1 MLMRKMAKITEIM
14 DEQKRQ
20 IEEERRMPPDL
31 SQFGANRDEM
41 MRNLR
46 GNLRLAQAK
55 NQLKLI
61 DQINKYNKIESL
73 LCHMKIKI

>member
-1 MLMRKMAKITEIM
+1 MLMQMAEDKQKLV

-46 GNLRLAQAK
+46 GNL
-55 NQLKLI
+55 I
-61 DQINKYNKIESL
+61 
-73 LCHMKIKI
+73 C